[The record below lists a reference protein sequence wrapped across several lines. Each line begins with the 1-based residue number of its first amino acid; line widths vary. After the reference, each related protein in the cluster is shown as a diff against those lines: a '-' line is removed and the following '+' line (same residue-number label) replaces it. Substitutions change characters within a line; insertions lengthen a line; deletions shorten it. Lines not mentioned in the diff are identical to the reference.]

1 MQYIRKRERCRLMR
15 AIAMQY
21 LIQGGLTLEGLAQ
34 DVSELELK
42 RLAKGV
48 QALGHPRAN
57 IS

>member
-1 MQYIRKRERCRLMR
+1 MNKIRERCRLMR